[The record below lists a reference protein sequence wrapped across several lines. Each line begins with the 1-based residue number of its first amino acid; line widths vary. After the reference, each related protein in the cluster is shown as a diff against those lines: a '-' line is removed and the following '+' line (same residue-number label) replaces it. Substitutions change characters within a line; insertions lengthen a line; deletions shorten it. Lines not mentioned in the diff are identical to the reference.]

1 MFYSSSNNN
10 NCMKCSWADSVTLI
24 MIKNR
29 RENKIE
35 NKWDI
40 DFCLNYAKIHDERS

>member
-1 MFYSSSNNN
+1 
-10 NCMKCSWADSVTLI
+10 MKCSWAGSVTLI

-29 RENKIE
+29 RKNKIE
-35 NKWDI
+35 NKRDI